1 MGWLLLAV
9 RAAHRAPL
17 SEPWCAARTSQTSGR
32 RPQTDRRGIGA
43 QMGRCSRSQ
52 GGRVV
57 TTIGGV
63 PLLERTEEL
72 SALDDRWAQARLGR
86 GGMVVVKGDPGAGK
100 TSLVRTFADAVEGG
114 ALLWGACDP
123 LSTPR
128 PLGPLYDVAHLL
140 DAGSR
145 AALETAEQ
153 SHEIFGAVFARLAAE
168 PTVLVVD
175 DLHWADQGTV
185 DLLRFVLRRI
195 RTTHS
200 LIVVALR
207 DRELA
212 DDHPVRGL
220 LGDVARSADAES
232 VILRPLSLA
241 AIADL
246 VGDRPVDA
254 TRIELLTGGNPF
266 FVTEMLDHDSA
277 EMPASVRDAILDR

>member
-17 SEPWCAARTSQTSGR
+17 CGSSCAARTRQTSGR
-32 RPQTDRRGIGA
+32 RPQTDRRDIGA

-100 TSLVRTFADAVEGG
+100 TSLVRTFADSVQGG

-140 DAGSR
+140 DAGRASR
-145 AALETAEQ
+145 
-153 SHEIFGAVFARLAAE
+153 
-168 PTVLVVD
+168 
-175 DLHWADQGTV
+175 W
-185 DLLRFVLRRI
+185 
-195 RTTHS
+195 
-200 LIVVALR
+200 
-207 DRELA
+207 
-212 DDHPVRGL
+212 
-220 LGDVARSADAES
+220 
-232 VILRPLSLA
+232 RP
-241 AIADL
+241 
-246 VGDRPVDA
+246 P
-254 TRIELLTGGNPF
+254 
-266 FVTEMLDHDSA
+266 
-277 EMPASVRDAILDR
+277 